1 MRSRDILLVLVT
13 ALWLGMLIGV
23 SFLATP
29 VKFQAPSL
37 DLPTALEVGRVT
49 FALFNRVEWAAA
61 ALLAAAVLLAGER
74 RLVLIAAVA
83 LIAILALQTFWV
95 LPGLD
100 ARIGM
105 VIAGSPPPPSHQH
118 LVYVAL
124 EAGKSIVLAALA
136 GGLVLRARR
145 ARAAAG
151 G

>member
-49 FALFNRVEWAAA
+49 FALFNPVEWIAA

-74 RLVLIAAVA
+74 RLVLIAAVV
-83 LIAILALQTFWV
+83 LIAVLALQSFWV

-100 ARIGM
+100 ARVGE
-105 VIAGSPPPPSHQH
+105 VIAGTPPPPSSQH
-118 LVYVAL
+118 LAYVAL
-124 EAGKSIVLAALA
+124 EGIKAVVLIALA
-136 GGLVLRARR
+136 GGLVLRAGR
-145 ARAAAG
+145 AEAAG